1 MNQAKFKKKNKACFL
16 DRDGVLNKDIGYLYK
31 KEDFQWIEGAIE
43 CISLLKKMKYKVIV
57 ITNQSGI
64 SRGFYGHEDVEKLHL
79 WINKQLKKNINA
91 NIDQFYYSDEMPNTK
106 VKSRRKP
113 SPNMILEAFR
123 DHNLD
128 PEQCFL
134 IGDKKTDLQAA
145 KNAKIKGFLF
155 EGGNLLVNIEKIL
168 KVLNF

>member
-1 MNQAKFKKKNKACFL
+1 MNQAKFKKKNKACFF

-31 KEDFQWIEGAIE
+31 KEDFQWIEGAVE
-43 CISLLKKMKYKVIV
+43 CINLLKKMKYKVIV

-64 SRGFYGHEDVEKLHL
+64 SRGFYNHEDVEKLHL
-79 WINKQLKKNINA
+79 WINTQLKRTINA
-91 NIDQFYYSDEMPNTK
+91 SIDQFYYSDEMPNNK
-106 VKSRRKP
+106 INSRRKP
-113 SPNMILEAFR
+113 SPNMIIEAFQ

-128 PEQCFL
+128 PKQCFL
-134 IGDKKTDLQAA
+134 IGDKKTDMDAA

>member
-1 MNQAKFKKKNKACFL
+1 MKIYDCIFL
-16 DRDGVLNKDIGYLYK
+16 DRDGTINSDPNGYISSLQNYNLFDFTIPALKRLSELGYK
-31 KEDFQWIEGAIE
+31 F
-43 CISLLKKMKYKVIV
+43 CI

-64 SRGFYGHEDVEKLHL
+64 SRGFYSHEDVEKLHL
-79 WINKQLKKNINA
+79 WINKQLKKTINTC
-91 NIDQFYYSDEMPNTK
+91 IDQFYYSDEMPNTK

-168 KVLNF
+168 KVLNL

>member
-1 MNQAKFKKKNKACFL
+1 MNQAKFKKKKKACFF

-64 SRGFYGHEDVEKLHL
+64 SRGFYDHKDVEKLHL
-79 WINKQLKKNINA
+79 WINKQLKKEINTD
-91 NIDQFYYSDEMPNTK
+91 IDQFYYSDEMPNNEIN
-106 VKSRRKP
+106 SRRKP
-113 SPNMILEAFR
+113 SPNMIIEAFQ
-123 DHNLD
+123 DHDLD
-128 PEQCFL
+128 PGQCFL
-134 IGDKKTDLQAA
+134 IGDKKTELEAA
-145 KNAKIKGFLF
+145 KNDKIKGFLF
-155 EGGNLLVNIEKIL
+155 EGGNLLFNIKKIL

>member
-79 WINKQLKKNINA
+79 WINKQLKKTINTVLI
-91 NIDQFYYSDEMPNTK
+91 NFTILTK
-106 VKSRRKP
+106 CQTIKL
-113 SPNMILEAFR
+113 NLEENP
-123 DHNLD
+123 H
-128 PEQCFL
+128 Q
-134 IGDKKTDLQAA
+134 I
-145 KNAKIKGFLF
+145 
-155 EGGNLLVNIEKIL
+155 
-168 KVLNF
+168 

>member
-16 DRDGVLNKDIGYLYK
+16 DRDGVLNKDIGYLHK
-31 KEDFQWIEGAIE
+31 KEDFQWIEGAVE
-43 CISLLKKMKYKVIV
+43 CISLLKKMNYKVIV

-64 SRGFYGHEDVEKLHL
+64 SRGFYNHEDVEKLHL
-79 WINKQLKKNINA
+79 WMNKQLKKNIQTG
-91 NIDQFYYSDEMPNTK
+91 IDQFYYSDEMPTNN
-106 VKSRRKP
+106 VNCRRKP
-113 SPNMILEAFR
+113 SPNMIFEAFQ
-123 DHNLD
+123 DHDLD
-128 PEQCFL
+128 PDQCFL
-134 IGDKKTDLQAA
+134 IGDKKTDLEAA

>member
-43 CISLLKKMKYKVIV
+43 CISLLKKKKYKVIV

-106 VKSRRKP
+106 AKSRRKP
-113 SPNMILEAFR
+113 SPNMILEAFQ

-128 PEQCFL
+128 PEKCFL